1 MRRILLLSLSFS
13 EPSLKSP
20 YVVCPRMQA
29 EIGYKVIQTQAVHS
43 AGRYV
48 LGACFSTIVSVW

>member
-1 MRRILLLSLSFS
+1 MRQILLLSLSFS
-13 EPSLKSP
+13 KPSLKLP
-20 YVVCPRMQA
+20 HVVCPGMQA
-29 EIGYKVIQTQAVHS
+29 ETGYKVIQTQAVHS